1 MTDIK
6 SDHDTDFD
14 LGCCPVP
21 TSKDTV
27 SAGIEDLQRA
37 SATSP
42 EVGAMRAAGFQ
53 LLLEE
58 GRPIEVEE
66 WAAAAGIENAAL
78 REMLDSPRAEGRVQ
92 LDDDG
97 RLLGIAG
104 LTVEPGRHQ
113 LDIDGTIRWTWC
125 ALDAVGIL
133 GALEADGTVRST
145 DPRTGDPVEIRFKAG
160 KPEGDTTLFI
170 LGGYDGG
177 NVIEDWCP
185 LVNFFATRDA
195 AEAWVEAEGLEG
207 DIVTVAQIAT
217 DATNMWRPVV
227 DPSAPQVR

>member
-1 MTDIK
+1 MTNIT
-6 SDHDTDFD
+6 SDYDTDFD
-14 LGCCPVP
+14 LSCCTVP
-21 TSKDTV
+21 TDKDTV
-27 SAGIEDLQRA
+27 SAGIEDLRRA

-42 EVGAMRAAGFQ
+42 QVRAMRAAGFR

-66 WAAAAGIENAAL
+66 WAAAAGIEDAAM
-78 REMLDSPRAEGRVQ
+78 RELMESPRLEGRVQ

-104 LTVEPGRHQ
+104 LTVEPSRHQ

-133 GALEADGTVRST
+133 GALGADGTVRST
-145 DPRTGDPVEIRFKAG
+145 DPRSGDPVEIPFTGG
-160 KPEGDTTLFI
+160 KPGGDTTLFI

-177 NVIEDWCP
+177 NVVEDWCP

-207 DIVTVAQIAT
+207 DIVTVGQIAS
-217 DATNMWRPVV
+217 DATDMWRPVV
-227 DPSAPQVR
+227 DPSAPQVC